1 MSELKQQRMTP
12 EEFFEWQKGQ
22 EKNYELVDGVP
33 VLPLKAMT
41 GATRA
46 HDRVT
51 VRAIVSLAGQL
62 EGGPCEPVTD
72 DIAVLLP
79 RGNVRRPD
87 AVVDC
92 GESDPKATQAVD
104 PRVVIEVLSPSTA
117 GVDRIQ
123 KVEEYKTHPS
133 IKVILLLET
142 RIPRAGAWR
151 RSGEAWTLEDYMG
164 LESEI
169 ALPEVGAI
177 LRLGDLYRSFE
188 FEA

>member
-1 MSELKQQRMTP
+1 MSEARQRRMTP
-12 EEFFEWQKGQ
+12 DEFFEWQKSQ
-22 EKNYELVDGVP
+22 DKNYELVDGVP
-33 VLPLKAMT
+33 VMPLKAMT

-51 VRAIVSLAGQL
+51 VRALASLSRQL

-72 DIAVLLP
+72 DIAVRIP

-92 GESDPKATQAVD
+92 GESDPKSTEATD
-104 PRVVIEVLSPSTA
+104 PRIVIEVLSPSTA

-123 KVEEYKTHPS
+123 EVEEYKSHPS
-133 IKVILLLET
+133 VRVILLLDT
-142 RIPRAGAWR
+142 RVPRAGAWR
-151 RSGEAWTLEDYMG
+151 LIGMAWTLEDYAG
-164 LESEI
+164 LEAEI
-169 ALPEVGAI
+169 ALPEVGAT
-177 LRLGDLYRSFE
+177 LRLGDLYRGFD